1 MKHLF
6 SALLLCASANL
17 AVADLPPIQRFW
29 SDTTEPPRNRAV
41 KFVQASSQD
50 LYWAFSNTVNSAH
63 DLTNVTSVLFTY
75 TPTDHSWSVVTT
87 GEVYNVPTATC
98 RWRFTPTSL
107 NTNGTFDWIIQIY
120 KGTTQTLAQAY
131 GTLTLVEDPTAGV
144 TNSLPLVTT
153 IDWSR
158 YIYQYTTDEGPIRVT
173 GLSCTTND
181 DGSVTYAI
189 GNILGNYVLTTTY
202 NAGTN
207 TLQTAID
214 LKESIANVNTK
225 TGQTYNAATAYADS
239 LAPNYATAA
248 QGVSATDAQAR
259 VAIVETNTVL
269 RDGSKTLTGPWNVG
283 NQSITNAGLFQSVVG
298 FGMPTID
305 MGGGLYR
312 YGWAI
317 TTESGGA
324 GEEYGAYINAP
335 WRTPYRLTVGDNSGG
350 AMRFGKREI
359 GYGELGAYD
368 LTDPDIDIAR
378 YEGWALGRPAG
389 VTTQLTLRIR
399 QGSFRFGVG
408 GSTNGED
415 TVFGYWDSDGWD
427 WAGYRLRKTGWP
439 TATNDAANKAYV
451 DAGTNTLQVAI
462 TAANTNADARVPTV
476 TYTAGTNT
484 LQTDISSRI
493 LRAGDTMTAS
503 LKGPN
508 ATETNDYVTLDDLAS
523 ALGGLSVLYASTNRT
538 LTNGYYDARTFM
550 PTHSNS
556 TISVGSVT
564 TGQYLAQWAS
574 NTGIVTTLRHGI
586 AVITSRQR
594 ITTTSGGRSLT
605 VKPELYLLY
614 ADGTIPELLE
624 TSQTISLNATM
635 TDYETSIDCPTN
647 VMVPS
652 DARIVIKWKATA
664 ASATTPTW
672 EFMTGSNLVIACRLP
687 TASPLA
693 VNAVDQ
699 TARDNATN
707 AQARCTLLEKTP
719 LVVPFIATNVA
730 YETAWIMRPIS
741 DQTITQIIAKCDVGT
756 GAVWF
761 VTQSLT
767 DGWRTFSTTNAI
779 SVSTTGDYYTTA
791 MTTTN
796 GTMFGYQYKG
806 GTCTQGVFFV
816 YSQ

>member
-1 MKHLF
+1 L
-6 SALLLCASANL
+6 
-17 AVADLPPIQRFW
+17 R
-29 SDTTEPPRNRAV
+29 
-41 KFVQASSQD
+41 FVQASSQD
-50 LYWAFSNTVNSAH
+50 LQWTFSNTVSSAQN
-63 DLTNVTSVLFTY
+63 LTGATSVIFGY
-75 TPTDHSWSVVTT
+75 APESRAWSVVVT
-87 GEVYNVPTATC
+87 GAVSSAANGQVLVS
-98 RWRFTPTSL
+98 FTPANL
-107 NTNGTFDWIIQIY
+107 NTNGLFDWVLQVNA
-120 KGTTQTLAQAY
+120 GSTSTLAYAY
-131 GTLTLVEDPTAGV
+131 GKLQIVPDPLSGI
-144 TNSLPLVTT
+144 TNSLTQTT
-153 IDWSR
+153 YINWSL
-158 YIYQYTTDEGPIRVT
+158 YTFANTYTEGPVRVT
-173 GLSCTTND
+173 GAVGVTTNS
-181 DGSVTYAI
+181 DGSVTYDVTDPVVSISGSSPIGITTSGTDRTVYLQASSVTGLVGSAI
-189 GNILGNYVLTTTY
+189 ESGTVADARIASTIARDSEVSTATGLTY
-202 NAGTN
+202 
-207 TLQTAID
+207 
-214 LKESIANVNTK
+214 
-225 TGQTYNAATAYADS
+225 AAAVAYSDS
-239 LAPNYATAA
+239 LAANYATAA
-248 QGVSATDAQAR
+248 QGIAATNAQAR

-269 RDGSKTLTGPWNVG
+269 RDGSKTLTASWNVG

-312 YGWAI
+312 YGWTI

-324 GEEYGAYINAP
+324 GEEYGAYVNAP
-335 WRTPYRLTVGDNSGG
+335 WRTPYRLAVGNASGD

-368 LTDPDIDIAR
+368 LTDPDINIAR

-451 DAGTNTLQVAI
+451 DAGTNTLQIAI
-462 TAANTNADARVPTV
+462 TSANA
-476 TYTAGTNT
+476 
-484 LQTDISSRI
+484 
-493 LRAGDTMTAS
+493 
-503 LKGPN
+503 
-508 ATETNDYVTLDDLAS
+508 
-523 ALGGLSVLYASTNRT
+523 
-538 LTNGYYDARTFM
+538 
-550 PTHSNS
+550 
-556 TISVGSVT
+556 
-564 TGQYLAQWAS
+564 
-574 NTGIVTTLRHGI
+574 
-586 AVITSRQR
+586 
-594 ITTTSGGRSLT
+594 
-605 VKPELYLLY
+605 
-614 ADGTIPELLE
+614 
-624 TSQTISLNATM
+624 
-635 TDYETSIDCPTN
+635 
-647 VMVPS
+647 
-652 DARIVIKWKATA
+652 
-664 ASATTPTW
+664 
-672 EFMTGSNLVIACRLP
+672 
-687 TASPLA
+687 
-693 VNAVDQ
+693 
-699 TARDNATN
+699 NATN

-791 MTTTN
+791 MTITN